1 MAMPEVEVPQ
11 GNIKKL
17 SQKAVKRI
25 DADVDGDVDTSDP
38 KSSEMGEFVPDPTG
52 KKKIKTKVQKESL
65 SDWRGDLREVM
76 TDTKDLKK
84 VKEKKVKNKI
94 TINPKL
100 GEAVEKIGG
109 HLLEVKKVDGK
120 IDIKKSD
127 MGDVVKDFYKS
138 DAPQFKGKTKEKRRE
153 MAIAAKLS
161 TEQAGQDQ
169 NQEDPKVKS
178 AEKKENQIKKR
189 VLMQKLRAVR
199 NNVQGIIAHNEL
211 DGEMVEGIMT
221 MIGRKKKEKKAEKAM
236 DAGARAKRK
245 LARKIHAK
253 YVSGSEDNV
262 PDDIREGEALDER
275 LGGKGYK
282 SYTSL
287 TGKKVSGD
295 WEDSDRGAGNKAKKR
310 AGGKVEKKSPTYQ
323 AHVLNKEEVIDERTL
338 SSYIPSDRQGEASA
352 ANREYVKGQLKKK
365 EDESTKNRGDLSKRD
380 AGKMA
385 KERLRTKKIMSM
397 GEASAVLD
405 ANKKISDNEK
415 REKMKKELIRLVKH
429 AKDKRADINRE
440 SVEHVDESKG
450 HKGDDSFIEGETGSK
465 TSRRNLTRAM
475 SSTTVGMGKGA
486 KGKAEDSAKRR
497 ERHKADRGVK
507 TKGTKAG
514 HSGSAYPKMSKT
526 LDDTYPHK
534 KTARLQ
540 RKLVD
545 RKAGRKHVD
554 DTHHSLKQKTVGE
567 KLPKAKV
574 NEAKVDQGR
583 SDYGKASIRNYRR
596 KGPGHGEPAMFDPE
610 NKRGKL
616 IDKRREEHKA
626 RRGVKGAKV
635 PAYKV
640 SESKDT
646 AFDFVVNKYRK
657 KYGKDAVIT
666 KDSPKPKP
674 PSDAEKAKA
683 AAERKKRQDAD
694 NKAYAARAKKAGFKS
709 TQDYTNVVAR
719 YGSEDNYNKGKGLGT

>member
-262 PDDIREGEALDER
+262 PDDIRETTYEKKKTGEV
-275 LGGKGYK
+275 
-282 SYTSL
+282 L
-287 TGKKVSGD
+287 TAFKRDPKVRKRFEKAAKK
-295 WEDSDRGAGNKAKKR
+295 DRGPGSVKNQAADSMLQTAKDIAKR
-310 AGGKVEKKSPTYQ
+310 KGDTSKSDDRY
-323 AHVLNKEEVIDERTL
+323 AYEEV
-338 SSYIPSDRQGEASA
+338 
-352 ANREYVKGQLKKK
+352 QL
-365 EDESTKNRGDLSKRD
+365 
-380 AGKMA
+380 
-385 KERLRTKKIMSM
+385 
-397 GEASAVLD
+397 
-405 ANKKISDNEK
+405 
-415 REKMKKELIRLVKH
+415 
-429 AKDKRADINRE
+429 
-440 SVEHVDESKG
+440 
-450 HKGDDSFIEGETGSK
+450 
-465 TSRRNLTRAM
+465 
-475 SSTTVGMGKGA
+475 
-486 KGKAEDSAKRR
+486 
-497 ERHKADRGVK
+497 
-507 TKGTKAG
+507 
-514 HSGSAYPKMSKT
+514 
-526 LDDTYPHK
+526 
-534 KTARLQ
+534 
-540 RKLVD
+540 
-545 RKAGRKHVD
+545 
-554 DTHHSLKQKTVGE
+554 
-567 KLPKAKV
+567 
-574 NEAKVDQGR
+574 EAKVDAGKSPEQKEKDRNVRKFGVSHNVAGHGKLRRALHR
-583 SDYGKASIRNYRR
+583 SDRGDKKIKGDKSAYVEMEAKKNPNNLVEPRDGVDSAKEVNRATRKAAFR
-596 KGPGHGEPAMFDPE
+596 PF
-610 NKRGKL
+610 NKEDKAYDYVVSKL
-616 IDKRREEHKA
+616 K
-626 RRGVKGAKV
+626 
-635 PAYKV
+635 
-640 SESKDT
+640 
-646 AFDFVVNKYRK
+646 K
-657 KYGKDAVIT
+657 KYGDGVLT
-666 KDSPKPKP
+666 KRDKIKPQ
-674 PSDAEKAKA
+674 SAADKAKA
-683 AAERKKRQDAD
+683 RAHQAKVDAENAAER
-694 NKAYAARAKKAGFKS
+694 AKDPSQG
-709 TQDYTNVVAR
+709 R
-719 YGSEDNYNKGKGLGT
+719 YPKG

>member
-236 DAGARAKRK
+236 DAGARAKRA
-245 LARKIHAK
+245 LARKVHAK

-262 PDDIREGEALDER
+262 PDDIREGEDKAFNYVLGKLKDKYGSGVLTTGEKPKDTRSEKSKRKAIRKRAASDEKER
-275 LGGKGYK
+275 
-282 SYTSL
+282 
-287 TGKKVSGD
+287 
-295 WEDSDRGAGNKAKKR
+295 RFKKR
-310 AGGKVEKKSPTYQ
+310 NPAVTSGRYPKDDEK
-323 AHVLNKEEVIDERTL
+323 AWAAARER
-338 SSYIPSDRQGEASA
+338 
-352 ANREYVKGQLKKK
+352 
-365 EDESTKNRGDLSKRD
+365 
-380 AGKMA
+380 
-385 KERLRTKKIMSM
+385 
-397 GEASAVLD
+397 
-405 ANKKISDNEK
+405 EK
-415 REKMKKELIRLVKH
+415 REGI
-429 AKDKRADINRE
+429 
-440 SVEHVDESKG
+440 S
-450 HKGDDSFIEGETGSK
+450 
-465 TSRRNLTRAM
+465 
-475 SSTTVGMGKGA
+475 
-486 KGKAEDSAKRR
+486 
-497 ERHKADRGVK
+497 
-507 TKGTKAG
+507 
-514 HSGSAYPKMSKT
+514 
-526 LDDTYPHK
+526 
-534 KTARLQ
+534 
-540 RKLVD
+540 
-545 RKAGRKHVD
+545 
-554 DTHHSLKQKTVGE
+554 
-567 KLPKAKV
+567 
-574 NEAKVDQGR
+574 
-583 SDYGKASIRNYRR
+583 
-596 KGPGHGEPAMFDPE
+596 
-610 NKRGKL
+610 
-616 IDKRREEHKA
+616 
-626 RRGVKGAKV
+626 
-635 PAYKV
+635 
-640 SESKDT
+640 
-646 AFDFVVNKYRK
+646 
-657 KYGKDAVIT
+657 
-666 KDSPKPKP
+666 
-674 PSDAEKAKA
+674 
-683 AAERKKRQDAD
+683 
-694 NKAYAARAKKAGFKS
+694 
-709 TQDYTNVVAR
+709 
-719 YGSEDNYNKGKGLGT
+719 

>member
-236 DAGARAKRK
+236 DAGAR
-245 LARKIHAK
+245 
-253 YVSGSEDNV
+253 
-262 PDDIREGEALDER
+262 
-275 LGGKGYK
+275 
-282 SYTSL
+282 
-287 TGKKVSGD
+287 
-295 WEDSDRGAGNKAKKR
+295 
-310 AGGKVEKKSPTYQ
+310 
-323 AHVLNKEEVIDERTL
+323 
-338 SSYIPSDRQGEASA
+338 
-352 ANREYVKGQLKKK
+352 
-365 EDESTKNRGDLSKRD
+365 
-380 AGKMA
+380 
-385 KERLRTKKIMSM
+385 
-397 GEASAVLD
+397 
-405 ANKKISDNEK
+405 
-415 REKMKKELIRLVKH
+415 
-429 AKDKRADINRE
+429 
-440 SVEHVDESKG
+440 
-450 HKGDDSFIEGETGSK
+450 
-465 TSRRNLTRAM
+465 
-475 SSTTVGMGKGA
+475 
-486 KGKAEDSAKRR
+486 
-497 ERHKADRGVK
+497 
-507 TKGTKAG
+507 
-514 HSGSAYPKMSKT
+514 
-526 LDDTYPHK
+526 
-534 KTARLQ
+534 
-540 RKLVD
+540 
-545 RKAGRKHVD
+545 
-554 DTHHSLKQKTVGE
+554 
-567 KLPKAKV
+567 
-574 NEAKVDQGR
+574 
-583 SDYGKASIRNYRR
+583 
-596 KGPGHGEPAMFDPE
+596 
-610 NKRGKL
+610 
-616 IDKRREEHKA
+616 
-626 RRGVKGAKV
+626 
-635 PAYKV
+635 
-640 SESKDT
+640 
-646 AFDFVVNKYRK
+646 
-657 KYGKDAVIT
+657 
-666 KDSPKPKP
+666 
-674 PSDAEKAKA
+674 
-683 AAERKKRQDAD
+683 
-694 NKAYAARAKKAGFKS
+694 
-709 TQDYTNVVAR
+709 
-719 YGSEDNYNKGKGLGT
+719 